1 MLKAPFIPVVDG
13 KRPLGGMICGVEV
26 SMRVFCFL
34 LMVVA
39 VVESRRVVPFVN
51 VALPWLPTCLLF
63 AFACLTVKNPWVE

>member
-1 MLKAPFIPVVDG
+1 
-13 KRPLGGMICGVEV
+13 
-26 SMRVFCFL
+26 MRVFCFL